1 MVKIKAAPFLA
12 DLNTNAITAR
22 TMAKNVVTTAAN
34 CGLLPKGAATKKD
47 QLARVRPKR
56 MWIITIRPV
65 FASTKMRNRQR
76 RPTMIQAGR

>member
-1 MVKIKAAPFLA
+1 MKAAPFLA

-22 TMAKNVVTTAAN
+22 TMDKNVVTTAAS
-34 CGLLPKGAATKKD
+34 CGLFPKGAATKKD

-56 MWIITIRPV
+56 MWMMTTRPA
-65 FASTKMRNRQR
+65 FASAKMRYRQI

>member
-47 QLARVRPKR
+47 QLARVRP
-56 MWIITIRPV
+56 
-65 FASTKMRNRQR
+65 R
-76 RPTMIQAGR
+76 RI